1 MCEMESYRL
10 REPSIEGRASERE
23 KELGQQPEREKERRR
38 EQETKRGRHKTDIHS
53 SFSQPLYCNCI
64 LWRIFQRFSFL
75 IKRHMNVENS
85 SELAVQRQRA
95 APRVYL
101 FLEWCM
107 HRNIDS
113 FSLTSF
119 KTNLKSP
126 ERVTAP
132 TYRVISLS
140 LWPIC
145 PCWLWSAKPF
155 FFFEGSSDFFCQIIL
170 WCGIYSEYLFYRSGS
185 HWFKIVFNIKSRCPV
200 VWGEPWRQQSTQPG
214 NWLSPGKNDSQWEAM
229 LT

>member
-23 KELGQQPEREKERRR
+23 KVRERARATARKRERETERARD
-38 EQETKRGRHKTDIHS
+38 QKRRHKTDIHL

-64 LWRIFQRFSFL
+64 LWRIFQSFSFL

-155 FFFEGSSDFFCQIIL
+155 FFLKVLVISFARLSCGVGYIQSIYFTDQGPIDSKSCSIL
-170 WCGIYSEYLFYRSGS
+170 RADVL
-185 HWFKIVFNIKSRCPV
+185 
-200 VWGEPWRQQSTQPG
+200 
-214 NWLSPGKNDSQWEAM
+214 
-229 LT
+229 